1 MENEKKKFSLFSRDT
16 DKQDAVAEDTT
27 PTLGYFFKLLKRKLG
42 KLMSLNL
49 MMMMQYLPL
58 IIAAIVYLFGPTVPT
73 AEHALYAPL
82 LGVDLACDS
91 PTVNLLIGTFSNQ
104 LNVPVLSTGRLIVI
118 IVLVAFTVLTW
129 GWQNVGS
136 TYNLRSLIRGDSC
149 FLMSDYFY
157 AVRRNLKQGFF
168 FGLLDAAVII
178 VLAVDFFYFS
188 SLSDY
193 FAFGVMYFVFVVL
206 AFVYAVMRFYIYHM
220 MITFDLSIRKLLK
233 NALIF
238 TALGFKRNLM
248 ALLGLAAVLAL
259 NFALIL
265 LGFSINF
272 TLPLILPIFYLP
284 ALAGFIAG
292 YASWPIIQRY
302 MIDPYEDG
310 SDGADEAETQ
320 NGEKETIPPAAE

>member
-1 MENEKKKFSLFSRDT
+1 MENEKKKFSLFSRNT
-16 DKQDAVAEDTT
+16 DKKDAVAEDTT
-27 PTLGYFFKLLKRKLG
+27 PNLSYFFKLLGRKFG

-49 MMMMQYLPL
+49 IMMFQFLPL
-58 IIAAIVYLFGPTVPT
+58 IIAAIVYLFGPSVPT
-73 AEHALYAPL
+73 SEHALYAPL
-82 LGVDLACDS
+82 LGVSVAGGS
-91 PTVNLLIGTFSNQ
+91 PTANLLIGTFSNQ
-104 LNVPVLSTGRLIVI
+104 LNIPVLSTGRLIVI
-118 IVLVAFTVLTW
+118 VALIAFTVLTW

-157 AVRRNLKQGFF
+157 AIRRNLKQGFF
-168 FGLLDAAVII
+168 FGLLDALVIA

-188 SLSDY
+188 SLADY

-206 AFVYAVMRFYIYHM
+206 AFLYAVMRFYLYHM
-220 MITFDLSIRKLLK
+220 MITFDLSTRKLLK

-238 TALGFKRNLM
+238 TALGFKRNLA
-248 ALLGLAAVLAL
+248 ALLGLAVVIALNLAL
-259 NFALIL
+259 II
-265 LGFSINF
+265 LGFSIGF

-302 MIDPYEDG
+302 MIDPYQNADNDDQEAQDSEDFP
-310 SDGADEAETQ
+310 
-320 NGEKETIPPAAE
+320 IPPVAE